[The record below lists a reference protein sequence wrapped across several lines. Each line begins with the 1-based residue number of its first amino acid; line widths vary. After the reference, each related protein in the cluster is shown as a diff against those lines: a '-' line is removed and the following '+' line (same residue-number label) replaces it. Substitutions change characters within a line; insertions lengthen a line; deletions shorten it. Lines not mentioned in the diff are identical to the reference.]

1 MASGDRRRLL
11 RTITVPPLV
20 LHGGRDPLV
29 PIAAGRDTAA
39 RIPGAVF
46 REIEGM
52 AHDLPD
58 ALVPRLADEIASHC
72 ERADRQPAA

>member
-11 RTITVPPLV
+11 RTITVPTRV
-20 LHGGRDPLV
+20 LHGGRD
-29 PIAAGRDTAA
+29 AAAH
-39 RIPGAVF
+39 IPGAVF

-52 AHDLPD
+52 AQDLPD